1 LSAAG
6 ESCSKL
12 VVSEPLMI
20 LVADDEPLIRQVLR
34 TLLVSAGFRVR
45 EAASGE
51 EGLAVIAED
60 PPSLII
66 ADIHMPGNDDLS
78 FVRSV
83 AAKHPGLPVIL
94 LTAYP
99 SVNTA
104 VESVNLSVVA
114 YLVKPPDASRVLD
127 AVRHA
132 VGTYEARESVRRS
145 LSRLKLW
152 TQDLEQ
158 IERVMSGGRP
168 AGGDEGATGA
178 YLELTLRHLM
188 SSVLEFRDVVSA
200 LAAAPAGAESVRSL
214 ELSKAVHETVEVL
227 EKTKRVFKSK
237 DLGELRQKLEAVL
250 AAAAR

>member
-1 LSAAG
+1 
-6 ESCSKL
+6 
-12 VVSEPLMI
+12 MI
-20 LVADDEPLIRQVLR
+20 LIADDEPLIRQVLR

-45 EAASGE
+45 EAASGDQA
-51 EGLAVIAED
+51 LDVIRED
-60 PPSLII
+60 RPSLII
-66 ADIHMPGNDDLS
+66 SDINMPGNDDLA
-78 FVRSV
+78 FVRTV
-83 AAKHPGLPVIL
+83 AGMFPGLPVIL

-99 SVNTA
+99 SVETA

-114 YLVKPPDASRVLD
+114 YLVKPPDASKVLD

-145 LSRLKLW
+145 LVRLKSW

-158 IERVMSGGRP
+158 IERLMAGVRASP
-168 AGGDEGATGA
+168 AGDETAAGA

-250 AAAAR
+250 AAASR

>member
-1 LSAAG
+1 
-6 ESCSKL
+6 
-12 VVSEPLMI
+12 MI

-34 TLLVSAGFRVR
+34 TLLVTAGFRVR

-51 EGLAVIAED
+51 QALAVIKED
-60 PPSLII
+60 RPSLII
-66 ADIHMPGNDDLS
+66 SDINMPGNDNLA
-78 FVRSV
+78 FVREV
-83 AAKHPGLPVIL
+83 AAMFPGLPVIL

-99 SVNTA
+99 SVETA

-114 YLVKPPDASRVLD
+114 YLVKPPDAAKVLD
-127 AVRHA
+127 AVRNA

-145 LSRLKLW
+145 LVRLKTW
-152 TQDLEQ
+152 TNDLEQ
-158 IERVMSGGRP
+158 IERLMAGVRSGT
-168 AGGDEGATGA
+168 GGDESAAGA
-178 YLELTLRHLM
+178 YLEVTLRHLM

-200 LAAAPAGAESVRSL
+200 LASAPAGAESVRSL

-227 EKTKRVFKSK
+227 EKTKRLFKSK

>member
-1 LSAAG
+1 
-6 ESCSKL
+6 
-12 VVSEPLMI
+12 MI
-20 LVADDEPLIRQVLR
+20 LIADDEPLIRQVLR
-34 TLLVSAGFRVR
+34 TLLSSAGFRVR

-51 EGLAVIAED
+51 QALEVIKED
-60 PPSLII
+60 RPSLII
-66 ADIHMPGNDDLS
+66 SDINMPGNDDLG
-78 FVRSV
+78 FVRAVSGV
-83 AAKHPGLPVIL
+83 HPGLPIIL

-99 SVNTA
+99 SVDTA

-114 YLVKPPDASRVLD
+114 YLVKPPDAAKVLE

-132 VGTYEARESVRRS
+132 IGTYEARESVRRS
-145 LSRLKLW
+145 LVRLKSW

-158 IERVMSGGRP
+158 IERLMAGVRSGTT
-168 AGGDEGATGA
+168 GGDESAAGA
-178 YLELTLRHLM
+178 YLEVTLRHLM

-200 LAAAPAGAESVRSL
+200 LASAPAGAESVRAL

-250 AAAAR
+250 AAAVR

>member
-1 LSAAG
+1 
-6 ESCSKL
+6 
-12 VVSEPLMI
+12 MI
-20 LVADDEPLIRQVLR
+20 LIADDEPLIRQVLR

-45 EAASGE
+45 EAGSGDQALE
-51 EGLAVIAED
+51 VLRED
-60 PPSLII
+60 RPSLII
-66 ADIHMPGNDDLS
+66 SDINMPGNHDLA
-78 FVRSV
+78 FVRAV
-83 AAKHPGLPVIL
+83 AAMFPGLPIIL

-99 SVNTA
+99 SVETA

-114 YLVKPPDASRVLD
+114 YLVKPPDASKVLD

-132 VGTYEARESVRRS
+132 IGTYEARESVRRS
-145 LSRLKLW
+145 LVRLKSW

-158 IERVMSGGRP
+158 IERLMAGVRANP
-168 AGGDEGATGA
+168 GGDETAAGA

-200 LAAAPAGAESVRSL
+200 LAAAPAGAESVRAL

-250 AAAAR
+250 AAASR

>member
-1 LSAAG
+1 
-6 ESCSKL
+6 
-12 VVSEPLMI
+12 MI
-20 LVADDEPLIRQVLR
+20 LIADDEPLIRQVLR
-34 TLLVSAGFRVR
+34 TLLASAGFRVR

-51 EGLAVIAED
+51 EALAICRED
-60 PPSLII
+60 RPSLVIS
-66 ADIHMPGNDDLS
+66 DINMPGNDDLA
-78 FVRSV
+78 FVRGV
-83 AAKHPGLPVIL
+83 AGMFPGLPVIL

-99 SVNTA
+99 SVETA

-114 YLVKPPDASRVLD
+114 YLVKPPDASKVLD

-145 LSRLKLW
+145 LARLKSW

-158 IERVMSGGRP
+158 IERLMAGVRSGT
-168 AGGDEGATGA
+168 GGDESAAGA
-178 YLELTLRHLM
+178 YLEVTLRHLM

-200 LAAAPAGAESVRSL
+200 LAAAPAGAESVRAL

-250 AAAAR
+250 AAAGK